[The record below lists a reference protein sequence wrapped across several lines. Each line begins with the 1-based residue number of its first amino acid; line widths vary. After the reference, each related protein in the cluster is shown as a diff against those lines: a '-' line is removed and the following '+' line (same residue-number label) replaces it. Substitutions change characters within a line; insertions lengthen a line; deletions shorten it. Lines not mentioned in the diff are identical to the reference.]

1 MLYPQQLSAV
11 KADIARKDQ
20 ELSASQALAAERKT
34 ELDVA
39 TRRYDDAADQ
49 LTRSDEQVA
58 ALRTQLLEVSGAVND
73 IIIIIIII
81 IIVRVSTHSHA
92 AVLTY
97 RQNNESPHCSKTLR
111 RGHPRSLMN

>member
-58 ALRTQLLEVSGAVND
+58 ALRTQLLEVSGSVNA
-73 IIIIIIII
+73 IIIIII
-81 IIVRVSTHSHA
+81 RASTPSNA

>member
-58 ALRTQLLEVSGAVND
+58 ALRTQLLEVSGSVNA
-73 IIIIIIII
+73 IIIIII
-81 IIVRVSTHSHA
+81 RASTHSNA

-111 RGHPRSLMN
+111 RGHPPSLRN